1 MRVNPWLLAIPLAF
15 ALNHF
20 GASPIVVFAASGLAI
35 IPLALLMEKSTEA
48 LAHYLG
54 PTAGGLLSATMGNA
68 PELIIG
74 IAALRNGL
82 VDMLKGSIA
91 GSIIGTLLFGVGMAM
106 IFGGY
111 KRPLQSFD
119 GDMVSINGSLLT
131 LAAFGLVV
139 PAVFHFSN
147 QVNQEISLEISVIL
161 LVIYFASLV
170 FTLTTAGRPHTVQC
184 GIVPVPETKELE
196 REIHEVEEA
205 LPDWSRSK
213 ALLILGAVAV
223 ALAFTSDLLTD
234 SIQPAS
240 SALGLSPSFAG
251 IFLLAMVGNVPQ
263 YMNSVS
269 FAAKNRMTL
278 ALSINLGST
287 TQLVLLVAPILVIAG
302 TLMGIPMDLL
312 FSYFELVAILL
323 SVIITRSLI
332 SDNTSN
338 WLEGVMLVGVYVMLA
353 VGFYYAPN

>member
-1 MRVNPWLLAIPLAF
+1 
-15 ALNHF
+15 
-20 GASPIVVFAASGLAI
+20 
-35 IPLALLMEKSTEA
+35 
-48 LAHYLG
+48 
-54 PTAGGLLSATMGNA
+54 
-68 PELIIG
+68 
-74 IAALRNGL
+74 
-82 VDMLKGSIA
+82 
-91 GSIIGTLLFGVGMAM
+91 LFGVGMAM

-170 FTLTTAGRPHTVQC
+170 FTLTTAGRPHAVQC

-269 FAAKNRMTL
+269 FAAKNRMT
-278 ALSINLGST
+278 

>member
-1 MRVNPWLLAIPLAF
+1 
-15 ALNHF
+15 
-20 GASPIVVFAASGLAI
+20 
-35 IPLALLMEKSTEA
+35 
-48 LAHYLG
+48 
-54 PTAGGLLSATMGNA
+54 
-68 PELIIG
+68 
-74 IAALRNGL
+74 
-82 VDMLKGSIA
+82 
-91 GSIIGTLLFGVGMAM
+91 
-106 IFGGY
+106 
-111 KRPLQSFD
+111 
-119 GDMVSINGSLLT
+119 
-131 LAAFGLVV
+131 V